1 MSEEWK
7 HASWVSPLG
16 KWAWIIVIING
27 IIEIIYFIVLISEI
41 AVLNASLSP
50 SFQFLIPFWNIW
62 GVIAGVILILIGY
75 IIIRPKFSEKCAT
88 KDWDALYNWFL
99 SIGDLRIPWMLIWG
113 IIVEILSFGWWGGWW
128 GGLVILIPAFV
139 LIFAGPK
146 PYEWKVEK

>member
-7 HASWVSPLG
+7 HASWVSTLG

-27 IIEIIYFIVLISEI
+27 IIEIIYYIVLIAEV
-41 AVLNASLSP
+41 AALNATLP
-50 SFQFLIPFWNIW
+50 PELQIPIPFWNIW
-62 GVIAGVILILIGY
+62 SLIWGVIIILIGY
-75 IIIRPKFSEKCAT
+75 IIIRPKFSEKCAA

-99 SIGDLRIPWMLIWG
+99 SIGDFKIPWMLIWG
-113 IIVEILSFGWWGGWW
+113 IIVEIFSLWWW

-146 PYEWKVEK
+146 PYDWKIKK

>member
-7 HASWVSPLG
+7 HASWVSSLG

-41 AVLNASLSP
+41 AALNASLPP
-50 SFQFLIPFWNIW
+50 SFQILIPFWNIW
-62 GVIAGVILILIGY
+62 GVIAGVIIILIGY

-113 IIVEILSFGWWGGWW
+113 IILEILSLGWWVGGW
-128 GGLVILIPAFV
+128 GGVVILISALV